1 MNYFYL
7 KGPDKIGPLTID
19 ELKEVSLTDDTLIW
33 YEGLN
38 EWTKFSELIELKK
51 GIIGKIENIPPPI
64 PENIIKEQKKLK
76 KEIENI
82 EIKKNNSKLFQ
93 IIVSIIIIIIS
104 LLVFFIIHK
113 NNIKTEKQNLI
124 DRIDLI
130 FQNKISVCDFENYG
144 VTGKL
149 TKLTKPVSNGN
160 DNDFMYNS
168 ILNIYENKVDKG
180 IVEEYKLT
188 SGGFSIYKIT
198 KEDNGYVVELTKAD
212 DMIYKVGEYEYS
224 FGYSMPTYRPSVEN
238 CYAGALKYLTT
249 ENQGSIYV
257 ANIYSKIK
265 NFPELKSK
273 YFQIVNTAKPTSPN
287 LNNWVGTDGSVYSN
301 QYTVYFNTESW
312 YYEIS
317 EYSKDISKNLITN
330 LIIGFVLGL
339 ILIVIINIFWNKFL
353 INANKTAT

>member
-7 KGPDKIGPLTID
+7 KGLDKIGPLTID

-38 EWTKFSELIELKK
+38 EWTKFSGLIELKK
-51 GIIGKIENIPPPI
+51 EIIGEIENFSPPI
-64 PENIIKEQKKLK
+64 PENIIEEQKKLK

-82 EIKKNNSKLFQ
+82 EIKKNKSKLLQ
-93 IIVSIIIIIIS
+93 VIVSFLVIIIF

-113 NNIKTEKQNLI
+113 NNIKTDKQSLI
-124 DRIDLI
+124 DKIDLI
-130 FQNKISVCDFENYG
+130 FQNKISVCDFENYA

-160 DNDFMYNS
+160 DNNYTYNY
-168 ILNIYENKVDKG
+168 LNIYENKVDKG
-180 IVEEYKLT
+180 IVEEYSLKL
-188 SGGFSIYKIT
+188 GGFSIYKIT

-224 FGYSMPTYRPSVEN
+224 DYGYSMPTYRPSVEN
-238 CYAGALKYLTT
+238 CYVGALKHLTT
-249 ENQGSIYV
+249 ENQDSNYV

-265 NFPELKSK
+265 NFHELKSK
-273 YFQIVNTAKPTSPN
+273 YFHIVNTAKPTSPN
-287 LNNWVGTDGSVYSN
+287 LNNWEETGGSVYTS
-301 QYTVYFNTESW
+301 QYAVYFNAESW

-339 ILIVIINIFWNKFL
+339 ILTVITNIFWNKFL
-353 INANKTAT
+353 INVNKTEN